1 MRTQTPRSLKTISFV
16 IFLLTIFFL
25 AFFDNSKNIPLLA
38 VVNSFAEDPY
48 DAIGSFGIQL
58 AFFAALLSL
67 IRAFRP
73 YTTKEIPSDQQLLIL
88 RGEIVALLAIGV
100 TLTADIVAM
109 LRYPSMWMNT
119 AGGRILVGLVVGL
132 VSLTILV
139 SMRLYRIVVKPSFSF
154 ANYSWTKIILFPVSI
169 FILAIYP
176 ADLLE
181 SVAGGIFTAVV
192 GMLILFI
199 STWALATVILP
210 RNEMGYEDILDD
222 FAAIYRE
229 IRSRIKF
236 IPWLENDTKIGWLQ
250 RFFSWLNPRRH
261 KWNFIVMIALIVG
274 GSLIVVETF
283 HEGLSSD
290 SNVVLLVFA
299 VFLGIEGA
307 GIFLGYLLFE
317 EFLGIFRKG

>member
-1 MRTQTPRSLKTISFV
+1 MRTLTTGSFKTISFV
-16 IFLLTIFFL
+16 VFLLAIFFL

-38 VVNSFAEDPY
+38 VVNPFADDPY
-48 DAIGSFGIQL
+48 DAVGSFGIQL
-58 AFFAALLSL
+58 AFFAAILSL
-67 IRAFRP
+67 MRSFRP
-73 YTTKEIPSDQQLLIL
+73 YTTKEIPSNQRLVIL
-88 RGEIVALLAIGV
+88 RGEIVALLAIVV

-119 AGGRILVGLVVGL
+119 SGGPILVGLVFSL
-132 VSLTILV
+132 VALTILV
-139 SMRLYRIVVKPSFSF
+139 SLRLYRIVVEPAFSF
-154 ANYSWTKIILFPVSI
+154 ANYLWTRIILFPVSI

-181 SVAGGIFTAVV
+181 SVAGGIFTALV

-199 STWALATVILP
+199 STWALATAILP

-229 IRSRIKF
+229 IKSRIKF
-236 IPWLENDTKIGWLQ
+236 IPRLENVTKIGWLQ
-250 RFFSWLNPRRH
+250 SFFSWLNPRRH

-274 GSLIVVETF
+274 GSLMVVETF

-290 SNVVLLVFA
+290 SNVVLLVIA

-307 GIFLGYLLFE
+307 GIVLGYLLFE